1 MLIRDRHNWVKYVS
15 TRGVD
20 PTPHYLPPRLCWET
34 MYLIESKSCCKECW
48 IRKRTFGWILES
60 HINWP
65 FLSLSLSLASHWK
78 HFDHIERLFNISRSV
93 QESSWNG
100 KRIYW
105 LLWGLI
111 SYLNKKLGQFEDC
124 STNQPSFFT
133 SSIQNAISFIA
144 YFELLILRSCVGIL
158 LVQHCSQIS

>member
-20 PTPHYLPPRLCWET
+20 PTPHYLPPPPMLGNDVFDWIKKLLQRMLN
-34 MYLIESKSCCKECW
+34 KEKDFW
-48 IRKRTFGWILES
+48 MDSWES
-60 HINWP
+60 HKLT
-65 FLSLSLSLASHWK
+65 LSLSLSLASHWK